1 MIVPIAK
8 AAAELNASARIA
20 QLNVASSIEIWKM
33 RPIKMKMHTN
43 LDYRLYQK

>member
-8 AAAELNASARIA
+8 AAAEPHASARIA
-20 QLNVASSIEIWKM
+20 QRNVANRIEIWKI